1 MCLSISLV
9 YGFIAGRGPHDTTTC
24 GTCTIIWIT
33 YIFMHHGADTIT
45 KGVKPYAMQ
54 QPTAIRTKSGE
65 RIGVCRM
72 RLHTLG
78 QIVYSVSKSSYSHP
92 RAVST
97 RFARSGESRRPRP
110 SRRRR
115 QADTRSDGHSRLA
128 RHPTGGRV
136 RRGRPRTLGTAGDYM
151 YDRTTT
157 TLSGANA
164 MSWFFSSWR
173 PRVPLSPPARR
184 HLRWLRN
191 RSK

>member
-1 MCLSISLV
+1 MTQPHAVHAQS
-9 YGFIAGRGPHDTTTC
+9 YGSHTSSCIMGRTVTQK
-24 GTCTIIWIT
+24 
-33 YIFMHHGADTIT
+33 
-45 KGVKPYAMQ
+45 KGVTPYAMQ
-54 QPTAIRTKSGE
+54 TADSDTNEE
-65 RIGVCRM
+65 RRANRKICRM
-72 RLHTLG
+72 RLHILG